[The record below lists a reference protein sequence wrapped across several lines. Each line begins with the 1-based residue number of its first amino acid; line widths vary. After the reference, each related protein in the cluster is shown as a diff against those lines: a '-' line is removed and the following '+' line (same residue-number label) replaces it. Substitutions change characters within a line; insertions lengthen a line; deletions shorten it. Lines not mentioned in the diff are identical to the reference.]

1 MFRKLKLPLLT
12 ALATLLPLTA
22 LAKCPLIGYT
32 VAGVVSGEDAKPIKA
47 ASVSIVSLGEFF
59 PQHPVVVTTDE
70 AGEFKA
76 QMRFDTYSGGSV
88 SGDDCF
94 RKPTRV
100 SIAAQ
105 ATGFNPAT
113 KQLPIGSDLK
123 VVADVALVR
132 SP

>member
-1 MFRKLKLPLLT
+1 MLQPLST
-12 ALATLLPLTA
+12 

-32 VAGVVSGEDAKPIKA
+32 VTGVVSGEDAKPIKA

-59 PQHPVVVTTDE
+59 PQHPVMVTTDE

-76 QMRFDTYSGGSV
+76 QMRYDTYSGGSV

-100 SIAAQ
+100 SIAVQ

-113 KQLPIGSDLK
+113 KQVAIGSDLK
-123 VVADVALVR
+123 VVADVALVK

>member
-1 MFRKLKLPLLT
+1 MA
-12 ALATLLPLTA
+12 ALVLLLPLSA
-22 LAKCPLIGYT
+22 SAKCPLIGYT
-32 VAGVVSGEDAKPIKA
+32 VTGVVSGEDAKPIKA
-47 ASVSIVSLGEFF
+47 ASVSIASMGEFF
-59 PQHPVVVTTDE
+59 PQHPVVVSTDE
-70 AGEFKA
+70 HGEFKA

-100 SIAAQ
+100 SIAVQ

-113 KQLPIGSDLK
+113 KQVAIASDLK
-123 VVADVALVR
+123 VVADIALVK

>member
-1 MFRKLKLPLLT
+1 MFRSLKLCVLVALL
-12 ALATLLPLTA
+12 AQAPVSA

-32 VAGVVSGEDAKPIKA
+32 VSGVISGEDAKPIKA
-47 ASVSIVSLGEFF
+47 ATVAITSLGEFF
-59 PQHPVVVTTDE
+59 PQHPLVVTTDD

-100 SIAAQ
+100 SIAVQ

-113 KQLPIGSDLK
+113 RQVPIGSDLK
-123 VVADVALVR
+123 AVADLALVR

>member
-1 MFRKLKLPLLT
+1 MLSVLP
-12 ALATLLPLTA
+12 AS
-22 LAKCPLIGYT
+22 AKCPLIGYN
-32 VAGVVSGEDAKPIKA
+32 VAGVISAEDAKPVKA
-47 ASVSIVSLGEFF
+47 ASVSIVSMGEFF
-59 PQHPVVVTTDE
+59 PQHPVVVATDE

-100 SIAAQ
+100 SIAVQ
-105 ATGFNPAT
+105 AAGFNPAT
-113 KQLPIGSDLK
+113 KQVTIGSDLK
-123 VVADVALVR
+123 VVADVALVK